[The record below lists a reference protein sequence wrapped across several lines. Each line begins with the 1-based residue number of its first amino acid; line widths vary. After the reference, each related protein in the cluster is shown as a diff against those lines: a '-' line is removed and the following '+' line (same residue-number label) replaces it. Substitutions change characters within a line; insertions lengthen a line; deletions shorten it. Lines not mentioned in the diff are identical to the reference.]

1 MEVDNREEMEEEIYS
16 KTRQN
21 EFKIKEFKEY
31 LVSHDVLLAY
41 VKCIFFKKNKQNNFL
56 SFGFTAKC

>member
-1 MEVDNREEMEEEIYS
+1 MEVDNREEVEEEIYS

-41 VKCIFFKKNKQNNFL
+41 VKCN
-56 SFGFTAKC
+56 